1 SRINTKSPWYYNS
14 CLDCTQKPLERAT
27 DFWCFKCSKAIE
39 KQLIR
44 HRIELCVEDKTGTT
58 IFTILDSEAKKLIGQ
73 DAMTLYDD
81 HLSKVDEDDE
91 DASPIPELL
100 QSSFIGK
107 EFLFKLKI
115 TNYNHDPKNRQTFTL
130 IKIMDKSTNL
140 DKSII
145 EVCESSAKKDKNSDD
160 KFYSKRKRPNP
171 NANDG
176 REQCLE
182 NYAPNNISTTKK

>member
-1 SRINTKSPWYYNS
+1 EKKGEIGDAEINHQKEISWDKRDIETILNRCKSKYEKDVIVYCLAKVSRINTKSPWYYNS
-14 CLDCTQKPLERAT
+14 CLDCTQKPLKRAT

-44 HRIELCVEDKTGTT
+44 YRIELCVEDKTETT

-81 HLSKVDEDDE
+81 HLSKIDEDDE
-91 DASPIPELL
+91 DTSPIPELI

-115 TNYNHDPKNRQTFTL
+115 TNYNHDPRNRQTFTL

-145 EVCESSAKKDKNSDD
+145 D
-160 KFYSKRKRPNP
+160 
-171 NANDG
+171 
-176 REQCLE
+176 
-182 NYAPNNISTTKK
+182 